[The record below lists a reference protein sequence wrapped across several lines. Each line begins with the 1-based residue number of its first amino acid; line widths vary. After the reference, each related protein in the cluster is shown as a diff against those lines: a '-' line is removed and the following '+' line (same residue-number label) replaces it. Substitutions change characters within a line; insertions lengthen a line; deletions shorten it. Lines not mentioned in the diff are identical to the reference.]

1 MSERRVR
8 SDKGVPRKMVDPRME
23 FLRYFA
29 RQSKVER
36 ESLLR
41 DLQFVSEFA
50 TPPEV
55 SAAALPGEAQ

>member
-8 SDKGVPRKMVDPRME
+8 SDKGVPRRLVDPRME
-23 FLRYFA
+23 LLRYFA

-41 DLQFVSEFA
+41 DLRFVAEFA
-50 TPPEV
+50 TPPV
-55 SAAALPGEAQ
+55 TAAALPGEAQ